1 MLSIFPNTTF
11 QIFQIEL
18 SMFTMFYIST
28 NIIKYTLAPHHNKS
42 VLLDISILSSLE
54 NADGFFLGGGSEG
67 EWRELLFLSLL
78 YQNIQN
84 LKMAT
89 NKHND
94 WWIIDKN

>member
-42 VLLDISILSSLE
+42 VLLDISILSSLA
-54 NADGFFLGGGSEG
+54 NADGFFFWGGSEG

>member
-54 NADGFFLGGGSEG
+54 NADGFFLGGGARGSG
-67 EWRELLFLSLL
+67 GSFYFYLCYTKIS
-78 YQNIQN
+78 
-84 LKMAT
+84 KT
-89 NKHND
+89 
-94 WWIIDKN
+94 

>member
-42 VLLDISILSSLE
+42 VLLDISILSSLA
-54 NADGFFLGGGSEG
+54 NADGFFLGGERGRVEG
-67 EWRELLFLSLL
+67 ASIFIFVIPKYPKLENGNE
-78 YQNIQN
+78 
-84 LKMAT
+84 
-89 NKHND
+89 
-94 WWIIDKN
+94 

>member
-54 NADGFFLGGGSEG
+54 NADGFFLGGERGGVEG
-67 EWRELLFLSLL
+67 ASIFIFVIPKYPKLE
-78 YQNIQN
+78 
-84 LKMAT
+84 
-89 NKHND
+89 ND
-94 WWIIDKN
+94 NE

>member
-18 SMFTMFYIST
+18 STFTMFYIST

-54 NADGFFLGGGSEG
+54 NADGFVWGGERGGGEG
-67 EWRELLFLSLL
+67 ASIFIFVIPKYPKLENGNE
-78 YQNIQN
+78 
-84 LKMAT
+84 
-89 NKHND
+89 
-94 WWIIDKN
+94 